1 MLPLLEVTGLSVH
14 FATPVGAV
22 HAVDDVTLSL
32 DRELTG
38 LVGESG
44 SGKSTLGYAIMRLLP
59 KNAQVTGK
67 IIFDGIDILSLP
79 SSQMRK
85 IRGRRIAMVFQGSMN
100 SLDPLMRI
108 EDQVA
113 EPIMLHEN
121 ESRAKATGRA
131 REILSDLG
139 VPAEKARTYP
149 HELSGGL
156 KQRVS
161 IAIALSL
168 KPDLLIADEVTTAL
182 DVMTQAQIMK
192 TIREIK
198 ETYGMSVVLI
208 SHDIALV
215 SEVSDG
221 IAVMY
226 AGKIAE
232 TGPVMEIVGSPAHP
246 YTYGLMASVPSV
258 EEVGAEGTSIAGDPP
273 DAINPIEGCR
283 FRPRCAFAQAGCQ
296 TFDSR
301 LRRIASRHEA
311 ACILLGEEKPWMR
324 QLSARKG

>member
-1 MLPLLEVTGLSVH
+1 MPLLEVGNLTVH
-14 FATPVGAV
+14 FTTPLGAV
-22 HAVDDVTLSL
+22 HAVDEVTLNL
-32 DRELTG
+32 DRGLTG

-59 KNAQVTGK
+59 KNAHVTGK
-67 IIFDGIDILSLP
+67 ILFDGIDILSLP
-79 SSQMRK
+79 ASQMRK

-100 SLDPLMRI
+100 SLDPLMRV

-121 ESRAKATGRA
+121 EGKAVATKRA
-131 REILSDLG
+131 REILGDLG
-139 VPAEKARTYP
+139 LPAEKARTYP

-168 KPDLLIADEVTTAL
+168 RPDLLIADEPTTAL
-182 DVMTQAQIMK
+182 DVMTQAQIME
-192 TIREIK
+192 TIRKIK

-215 SEVSDG
+215 SEVSED

-232 TGPVMEIVGSPAHP
+232 TGPVTEIVGSPAHP
-246 YTYGLMASVPSV
+246 YTVGLMASVPSV
-258 EEVGAEGTSIAGDPP
+258 EEVGAEGISIAGDPP
-273 DAINPIEGCR
+273 DAINPIGGCR
-283 FRPRCAFAQAGCQ
+283 FRPRCVYAQAGCEA
-296 TFDSR
+296 FDNG
-301 LRRIASRHEA
+301 LRQVTSRHEA
-311 ACILLGEEKPWMR
+311 ACILVGGEKPWMR
-324 QLSARKG
+324 QSSTRKA

>member
-1 MLPLLEVTGLSVH
+1 MPLLEVRDLSVH
-14 FATPVGAV
+14 FTTPLGAV
-22 HAVDDVTLSL
+22 HAVDEVTLSL
-32 DRELTG
+32 DRDLTG

-59 KNAQVTGK
+59 KNAHVTGK
-67 IIFDGIDILSLP
+67 ILFDGIDILSLH

-113 EPIMLHEN
+113 EPIMIHEN
-121 ESRAKATGRA
+121 ESRELATRKA
-131 REILSDLG
+131 REILGQLG
-139 VPAEKARTYP
+139 LPAEKARTYP

-168 KPDLLIADEVTTAL
+168 KPDLLIADEPTTAL
-182 DVMTQAQIMK
+182 DVMTQAQIME
-192 TIREIK
+192 TIRKIK

-215 SEVSDG
+215 SEVSEG

-246 YTYGLMASVPSV
+246 YTVGLMASVPSV

-273 DAINPIEGCR
+273 DAINPIGGCR
-283 FRPRCAFAQAGCQ
+283 FRPRCPYAQVGCE
-296 TFDSR
+296 TFDNG
-301 LRRIASRHEA
+301 LRQVASQHEA
-311 ACILLGEEKPWMR
+311 ACILVGGEKPWMR
-324 QLSARKG
+324 QLSTRKA